1 MAIDIAAVLDGCD
14 DLAARTPNALARGM
28 EGSAILAIA
37 SAVNVLSDRGV
48 DIANFT
54 VGDFKP
60 SQFSIPPAL
69 ADGITKH
76 LEAGNTNYPPAIG
89 IPELR
94 AAVRALYKRDL
105 GLDYPEGCVQIGSG
119 ARPPLYAA
127 FMTVLEPGDIM
138 VYGVPSWNNPYYA
151 YLNGATAVGVE
162 TRAENGFLP
171 TVEDLAPH
179 MRQARLICLNSPLNP
194 AGTAMTKEQLQAICE
209 AIVGENRRRSVIG
222 DRPLIL
228 LYDQVYWQLVFGGTE
243 HFTPVGLVPEMAKYT
258 VFIDAISKCWAATG
272 VRLGWAVCPPWMRDR
287 MKPLIGHMGAWA
299 GRAEQHATAELLAE
313 PERLGTWPADFT
325 EQVQVR
331 LKTLR
336 SGLLAMKADG
346 LPVDALE
353 AQGALYLTVKF
364 ALLGKTLRGQPISTD
379 DDIRR
384 YLLEETHTAI
394 VPFTAFGMTNNTGWV
409 RFSIGAVSVEDIEAS
424 LGRIRTALVRDLAG

>member
-1 MAIDIAAVLDGCD
+1 MAIDIAAVFEGCD
-14 DLAARTPNALARGM
+14 DLAARTPNTLARGM

-37 SAVNVLSDRGV
+37 GAVNALAARGV
-48 DIANFT
+48 NVANFT

-60 SQFSIPPAL
+60 SQFSIPTAL

-94 AAVRALYKRDL
+94 AAVRTVYKRDL

-127 FMTVLEPGDIM
+127 FATVLEPGDIM

-151 YLNGATAVGVE
+151 YLNGAKAVGVE
-162 TRAENGFLP
+162 THADNGFLP
-171 TVEDLAPH
+171 TVEDLEPH
-179 MRQARLICLNSPLNP
+179 IRQARLICLNSPLNP
-194 AGTAMTKEQLQAICE
+194 AGTAMGKGQLQAICE
-209 AIVGENRRRSVIG
+209 AIVGENRRRSAIG

-228 LYDQVYWQLVFGGTE
+228 LYDQVYWQLVFGDTE

-287 MKPLIGHMGAWA
+287 MKPLVGHMGAWA

-313 PERLGTWPADFT
+313 PARLGSWPAEFN
-325 EQVQVR
+325 EQVQDR
-331 LKTLR
+331 LKALR
-336 SGLLAMKADG
+336 GGLLTMKAEG

-364 ALLGKTLRGQPISTD
+364 DLLGKTLRGQAIRSD

-394 VPFTAFGMTNNTGWV
+394 VPFTAFGMTQDSGWV
-409 RFSIGAVSVEDIEAS
+409 RFSIGAVSVTDIEAS
-424 LGRIRTALVRDLAG
+424 LGRIRTALLRDLGQ